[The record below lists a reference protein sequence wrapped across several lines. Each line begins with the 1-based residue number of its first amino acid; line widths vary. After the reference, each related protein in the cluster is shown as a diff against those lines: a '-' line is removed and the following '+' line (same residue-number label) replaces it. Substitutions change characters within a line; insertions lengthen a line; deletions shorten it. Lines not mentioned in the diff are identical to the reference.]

1 MMQFKEETHLWVDKA
16 FILAQVADTVLNKP
30 FKNAVRQQFCDWSAS
45 LVAEQVKSGIAP
57 KDYKLDLSV
66 SRLRDEGIHWMY
78 AGWERIKGMQRS
90 VLDGYAKA
98 GTLQI
103 FEEGTRH
110 RAAAACAQLG
120 LQTELS
126 RASAAELA
134 HANEVPAEDEEEA
147 DDDNDSDAES
157 ELSSGSSDAEWDSD
171 FELPADKLSMRLRS
185 IRKRTTA
192 VSADPADEAAASGA
206 SDKDGESAEDSES
219 AEADE
224 E

>member
-1 MMQFKEETHLWVDKA
+1 M
-16 FILAQVADTVLNKP
+16 ADIVLNKP
-30 FKNAVRQQFCDWSAS
+30 FKNVVRQRFCDWSAS
-45 LVAEQVKSGIAP
+45 LMAEQVKSGIAP
-57 KDYKLDLSV
+57 KDCKLDLSV
-66 SRLRDEGIHWMY
+66 GRLRDEGIHWIY

-90 VLDGYAKA
+90 MLDGYAQA

-110 RAAAACAQLG
+110 WAAAACAQLD

-126 RASAAELA
+126 RVSTAKLA

-147 DDDNDSDAES
+147 NDDNDSNAKS
-157 ELSSGSSDAEWDSD
+157 ELSNGSSDAEWDSD
-171 FELPADKLSMRLRS
+171 FELHVDKLSMRLRS
-185 IRKRTTA
+185 IRKRTDA
-192 VSADPADEAAASGA
+192 VSVDLANEAAASGA
-206 SDKDGESAEDSES
+206 LDEDGESAEDSDS

>member
-1 MMQFKEETHLWVDKA
+1 
-16 FILAQVADTVLNKP
+16 VADTVLNKP
-30 FKNAVRQQFCDWSAS
+30 FKNAVCQRFCDWSAS

-57 KDYKLDLSV
+57 KDCKLDLSV
-66 SRLRDEGIHWMY
+66 GRLRDEGIHWIY
-78 AGWERIKGMQRS
+78 VGWERIKGMQCS

-110 RAAAACAQLG
+110 RAAAACAQVG
-120 LQTELS
+120 LQTELP
-126 RASAAELA
+126 RASTAELA
-134 HANEVPAEDEEEA
+134 HANEVHAEDEEEV
-147 DDDNDSDAES
+147 DDDNDNDAKL
-157 ELSSGSSDAEWDSD
+157 ELSSGSLDAEWDSD

-185 IRKRTTA
+185 IRKRTAA

-206 SDKDGESAEDSES
+206 SDEDGESAEDSNS

>member
-1 MMQFKEETHLWVDKA
+1 
-16 FILAQVADTVLNKP
+16 VADIVLNKP
-30 FKNAVRQQFCDWSAS
+30 FKNVVRQRFCDWSAS
-45 LVAEQVKSGIAP
+45 LVAEQVKSGISP
-57 KDYKLDLSV
+57 KDCKLDLSV
-66 SRLRDEGIHWMY
+66 DRLRYEGIHWIY
-78 AGWERIKGMQRS
+78 AGWEHIKGMQHS

-120 LQTELS
+120 LQTDVP
-126 RASAAELA
+126 RASAGELA
-134 HANEVPAEDEEEA
+134 HANEVPTKDQEEA
-147 DDDNDSDAES
+147 DDDNNNDAES

-185 IRKRTTA
+185 IRKRKA
-192 VSADPADEAAASGA
+192 GVRADPADEAAASGA
-206 SDKDGESAEDSES
+206 SDEDGESAEDFDS

>member
-1 MMQFKEETHLWVDKA
+1 M
-16 FILAQVADTVLNKP
+16 
-30 FKNAVRQQFCDWSAS
+30 
-45 LVAEQVKSGIAP
+45 
-57 KDYKLDLSV
+57 
-66 SRLRDEGIHWMY
+66 
-78 AGWERIKGMQRS
+78 
-90 VLDGYAKA
+90 LDGYAKA

-103 FEEGTRH
+103 FEEGTWH

-120 LQTELS
+120 LQTELP

-147 DDDNDSDAES
+147 DDDNDSDVES
-157 ELSSGSSDAEWDSD
+157 ELSNGSSDVEWDSD
-171 FELPADKLSMRLRS
+171 FELLADKSSMRLRS

-192 VSADPADEAAASGA
+192 VSVDHVDEATASGA
-206 SDKDGESAEDSES
+206 SDEDGESTEDSDS

>member
-1 MMQFKEETHLWVDKA
+1 MV
-16 FILAQVADTVLNKP
+16 DTVFNKS
-30 FKNAVRQQFCDWSAS
+30 FKNAVRQRFCDLSTS

-57 KDYKLDLSV
+57 KDYKLDLSI
-66 SRLRDEGIHWMY
+66 SRLRDKGIHWIY
-78 AGWERIKGMQRS
+78 AGWERIKGMQHN
-90 VLDGYAKA
+90 VLDGYAKV

-110 RAAAACAQLG
+110 RAVAACAQLG
-120 LQTELS
+120 LQTELP
-126 RASAAELA
+126 RASTAELA

-147 DDDNDSDAES
+147 NDNNDSDVES
-157 ELSSGSSDAEWDSD
+157 KLSSGSSDAEWDSD

-206 SDKDGESAEDSES
+206 SDEDGESAEDSDS
-219 AEADE
+219 AKADE

>member
-1 MMQFKEETHLWVDKA
+1 M
-16 FILAQVADTVLNKP
+16 ADTVLNKP
-30 FKNAVRQQFCDWSAS
+30 FKNAVRQRFCDWSAS
-45 LVAEQVKSGIAP
+45 LVSKQVKSGIAP
-57 KDYKLDLSV
+57 KDCKLDLSV
-66 SRLRDEGIHWMY
+66 GRLRDEGIHWIY
-78 AGWERIKGMQRS
+78 VGWERIKGMQRS

-120 LQTELS
+120 LQTELP
-126 RASAAELA
+126 RASTTELA

-147 DDDNDSDAES
+147 DDDNDSDAEL

-171 FELPADKLSMRLRS
+171 FELPVDKLSMRLRS
-185 IRKRTTA
+185 IRKRTVA
-192 VSADPADEAAASGA
+192 VSADPVDEAAASGA
-206 SDKDGESAEDSES
+206 SDEDGESAEDSDS

>member
-1 MMQFKEETHLWVDKA
+1 MVDT
-16 FILAQVADTVLNKP
+16 ILNKL
-30 FKNAVRQQFCDWSAS
+30 FKSAVRQRFCEWSAS

-57 KDYKLDLSV
+57 KDCKLNLSV
-66 SRLRDEGIHWMY
+66 GRLRDEGIHWIY

-110 RAAAACAQLG
+110 RAAATCAQLG
-120 LQTELS
+120 LQTELP

-147 DDDNDSDAES
+147 YDDNDSDAES
-157 ELSSGSSDAEWDSD
+157 ELSSGSLDAKWDSD

-185 IRKRTTA
+185 IRKRTAA
-192 VSADPADEAAASGA
+192 VSVDPADEAATSGA
-206 SDKDGESAEDSES
+206 SDEDGESAKDSDS

>member
-1 MMQFKEETHLWVDKA
+1 
-16 FILAQVADTVLNKP
+16 VADTVLNKP